1 MLLKFYSMKKKAL
14 LIIFFLFSITLTSQ
28 EKNLISDLDELKLN
42 IGEVYKP
49 NTYSVDN
56 QGKKYD
62 CERVIYYN
70 KKGTFSSAN
79 AIEFDRNEGTLKGIE
94 PGYHEVV
101 AICYSSGTSSRR
113 SFNVTVNYPKAK
125 SINILTGSN
134 TIYNNTYIPLSYE
147 ITDEMGVTRDIDY
160 WKSDNAERYFSNL
173 EFSITSDNNKL
184 DIDESN
190 NVLAVKPGSSTI
202 NIVFDGVKSSKNIII
217 KKNPVVNIDLK
228 LENSEKFKTGDVL
241 NFNAIPYDKKGNII
255 KDINIDFSFKGK
267 SFDKSNSASGLILQD
282 GRFVGDVAGK
292 YIISASFGNVSKSKV
307 VNVFERNIKREVKNI
322 GTGLVNDKHTSD
334 FWVFEGVDKRDYAV
348 TGTWGADGTA
358 YFWDVTNPSNI
369 KKIDSV
375 QVDARTVNDVKV
387 SPDGKICIISRE
399 GASNRKNGI
408 IIIDV
413 TNPYDVQI
421 IKEYTKNL
429 TGGVHNLFIDEKYVY
444 ALSAGQKYYIL
455 NIEDPKN
462 PVEVGMFEVGKNGQ
476 SIHDVWVEN
485 GIAYSSNWRDGV
497 YLVDVGNGIAGG
509 SPSNPVAFGNY
520 TYDSGAN
527 HATFPFKSKST
538 GKFYAVMGDEI
549 FPNGVNPYG
558 TNETAGFLH
567 FVDFSDVKNPI
578 EIARYELPGHG
589 SHNYWIDDDILYV
602 GMYTGGVR
610 IIDIS
615 GDLLGD
621 LYKQGREIGYILTGS
636 ADGYIPNDTMVWG
649 AQLYKGHVFYSDFNT
664 GIGVAKV
671 SEVKPDSSM
680 QNQYV
685 D

>member
-1 MLLKFYSMKKKAL
+1 MKNKLL
-14 LIIFFLFSITLTSQ
+14 LIILLLISITVYSQ
-28 EKNLISDLDELKLN
+28 EKSLVSDLDELKIN
-42 IGEVYKP
+42 IGQVFKP
-49 NTYSVDN
+49 TTYNIDN
-56 QGKKYD
+56 LGEKFD
-62 CERVIYYN
+62 CERVIYYQ
-70 KKGTFSSAN
+70 KRGAFSKGNS
-79 AIEFDRNEGTLKGIE
+79 IEFDRIEGTLKGIE
-94 PGYHEVV
+94 PGYHEII
-101 AICYSSGTSSRR
+101 AICYSGGSSSRR
-113 SFNVTVNYPKAK
+113 TFNVKVNYPKVK
-125 SINILTGSN
+125 SINILTGKN
-134 TIYNNTYIPLSYE
+134 TIYTNTFIPISYE
-147 ITDEMGVTRDIDY
+147 ITDEMGVIRNIDY
-160 WKSDNAERYFSNL
+160 WKSDNAQKYFSNL
-173 EFSITSDNNKL
+173 EFSINSSNNKL
-184 DIDESN
+184 DVDESN
-190 NVLAVKPGSSTI
+190 NVFALKSGSATI
-202 NIVFDGVKSSKNIII
+202 NVVFDGIKSSKNITI
-217 KKNPVVNIDLK
+217 KKNPVTNIDL
-228 LENSEKFKTGDVL
+228 NFEKQKEIRTGDVL
-241 NFNAIPYDKKGNII
+241 DFDAIAYDKKGNII
-255 KDINIDFSFKGK
+255 DGLDIDFSFKGK

-292 YIISASFGNVSKSKV
+292 YIITASFGKISKSKV
-307 VNVFERNIKREVKNI
+307 LNVFERNIKREIKKI
-322 GTGLVNDKHTSD
+322 GAGSVNDRHTSD

-348 TGTWGADGTA
+348 TGTWGSDGTA

-413 TNPYDVQI
+413 SNPSDVKI
-421 IKEYTKNL
+421 ISEYTKNL

-444 ALSAGQKYYIL
+444 ALSGGQKYYIL
-455 NIEDPKN
+455 DIADPKN
-462 PVEVGMFEVGKNGQ
+462 PKEVGMFEIGKNGQ
-476 SIHDVWVEN
+476 AIHDVWVEN

-509 SPSNPVAFGNY
+509 SPTNPVAFGNY

-549 FPNGVNPYG
+549 FPNGVNPNG

-567 FVDFSDVKNPI
+567 FVDFSDLKNPV

-589 SHNYWIDDDILYV
+589 SHNYWIEDDILYV

-615 GDLLGD
+615 GDLVGD
-621 LYKQGREIGYILTGS
+621 LYKQGREIAYLLTGTS
-636 ADGYIPNDTMVWG
+636 DGYIPNDTMVWG
-649 AQLYKGHVFYSDFNT
+649 AQLYKGHVFYSDFNS

-671 SEVKPDSSM
+671 SKIKPDPSM
-680 QNQYV
+680 ENQYV

>member
-1 MLLKFYSMKKKAL
+1 MKKRFLIPIFCL
-14 LIIFFLFSITLTSQ
+14 LSVTMVAQ
-28 EKNLISDLDELKLN
+28 EKSVISDLDELRLD
-42 IGEVYKP
+42 IGQTYKP
-49 NTYSVDN
+49 TTYSVDN

-62 CERVIYYN
+62 CERVIYYY
-70 KKGTFSSAN
+70 KKGAFSMTGKVM
-79 AIEFDRNEGTLKGIE
+79 EFNRAKGTIKAVE

-101 AICYSSGTSSRR
+101 AICYGSGKSIRR
-113 SFNVTVNYPKAK
+113 TFNVTINYPKVK
-125 SINILTGSN
+125 SIEILTGN
-134 TIYNNTYIPLSYE
+134 ETIYTDNYIPLSYK
-147 ITDEMGVTRDIDY
+147 ITDQMDVVRDIDY

-173 EFSITSDNNKL
+173 EFSISSSNDKL
-184 DIDESN
+184 EIDDSN
-190 NVLAVKPGSSTI
+190 NVLAVKSGSATI
-202 NIVFDGVKSSKNIII
+202 NVVFDGVKSSKTINI
-217 KKNPVVNIDLK
+217 KKNNVNNIDL
-228 LENSEKFKTGDVL
+228 SIAEKPEKIRTGDVINL
-241 NFNAIPYDKKGNII
+241 KADAYDKRGNLLNDVNI
-255 KDINIDFSFKGK
+255 KFSFTGK
-267 SFDKSNSASGLILQD
+267 SFDKSNTASGLILQD
-282 GRFVGDVAGK
+282 GRFVGDVPGK
-292 YIISASFGNVSKSKV
+292 YILTASFGNASKSKV
-307 VNVFERNIKREVKNI
+307 VNVFQRKVQREVKKI
-322 GTGLVNDKHTSD
+322 GAGSVNDKHTSD

-358 YFWDVTNPSNI
+358 YFWDVTNPSDI

-387 SPDGKICIISRE
+387 SPNGKIAIISRE

-413 TNPYDVQI
+413 TNPYDVKI

-429 TGGVHNLFIDEKYVY
+429 TGGVHNLFIDEKHVY

-455 NIEDPKN
+455 NIEDPAN
-462 PVEVGMFEVGKNGQ
+462 PYEVGMFEIGKEGQ
-476 SIHDVWVEN
+476 SIHDVWVED

-509 SPSNPVAFGNY
+509 TPENPVAFGNY

-549 FPNGVNPYG
+549 FPNGVNPNG

-567 FVDFSDVKNPI
+567 FVDFSDLKNPI

-589 SHNYWIDDDILYV
+589 SHNYWIDNDILYV

-610 IIDIS
+610 IVDIS

-621 LYKQGREIGYILTGS
+621 LYKQGREIGYILTGTS
-636 ADGYIPNDTMVWG
+636 AGYIPNDTLVWG

-671 SEVKPDSSM
+671 SDLKPNNSM
-680 QNQYV
+680 TNQYV

>member
-1 MLLKFYSMKKKAL
+1 MKNKVLLVILL
-14 LIIFFLFSITLTSQ
+14 LISITVYSQ
-28 EKNLISDLDELKLN
+28 EKSLVSDLDELKIN
-42 IGEVYKP
+42 IGEVFKP
-49 NTYSVDN
+49 TTYNIDN
-56 QGKKYD
+56 LGEKVD
-62 CERVIYYN
+62 CERVIYYQ
-70 KKGTFSSAN
+70 KRGAFSKGNS
-79 AIEFDRNEGTLKGIE
+79 IEFDRTEGTLKGIE
-94 PGYHEVV
+94 PGYHEII
-101 AICYSSGTSSRR
+101 AICYSGGSSSRR
-113 SFNVTVNYPKAK
+113 TFNVKVNYPKVK
-125 SINILTGSN
+125 SINILTGNN
-134 TIYNNTYIPLSYE
+134 TIYTNTYIPISYE
-147 ITDEMGVTRDIDY
+147 ITDEMGVIRNIDY
-160 WKSDNAERYFSNL
+160 WKSDNAQKYFSNL
-173 EFSITSDNNKL
+173 EFSINSSNNKL
-184 DIDESN
+184 DVDESN
-190 NVLAVKPGSSTI
+190 NVFALKSGSATI
-202 NIVFDGVKSSKNIII
+202 KVIFDGIKSSKNITV
-217 KKNPVVNIDLK
+217 KKNPVTNIDL
-228 LENSEKFKTGDVL
+228 NFEKQEEIRTGDVL
-241 NFNAIPYDKKGNII
+241 DFDAIAYDKKGNII
-255 KDINIDFSFKGK
+255 DGLDIDFSFKGK

-292 YIISASFGNVSKSKV
+292 YIITASFGKISKSKV
-307 VNVFERNIKREVKNI
+307 LNVFERNIKREIKKI
-322 GTGLVNDKHTSD
+322 GAGSVNDRHTSD

-348 TGTWGADGTA
+348 TGTWGSDGTA

-413 TNPYDVQI
+413 SNPSDVKI
-421 IKEYTKNL
+421 ISEYTKNL

-444 ALSAGQKYYIL
+444 ALSGGQKYYIL
-455 NIEDPKN
+455 DIADPKN
-462 PVEVGMFEVGKNGQ
+462 PKEVGMFEIGKNGQ
-476 SIHDVWVEN
+476 AIHDVWVEN

-509 SPSNPVAFGNY
+509 SPTKPVAFGNY

-549 FPNGVNPYG
+549 FPNGVNPNG

-567 FVDFSDVKNPI
+567 FVDFSDLKNPV

-589 SHNYWIDDDILYV
+589 SHNYWIEDDILYV

-615 GDLLGD
+615 GDLVGD
-621 LYKQGREIGYILTGS
+621 LYKQDREIAYLLTGTP
-636 ADGYIPNDTMVWG
+636 DGYIPNDTMVWG
-649 AQLYKGHVFYSDFNT
+649 AQLYKGHVFYSDFNS

-671 SEVKPDSSM
+671 SKIKPDPSM
-680 QNQYV
+680 ENQYV

>member
-1 MLLKFYSMKKKAL
+1 MKNKVLLVTLL
-14 LIIFFLFSITLTSQ
+14 LISITVSSQ
-28 EKNLISDLDELKLN
+28 ERSLVSDLDKLKIN
-42 IGEVYKP
+42 IGEVFKP
-49 NTYSVDN
+49 TTYNIDN
-56 QGKKYD
+56 LGEKID
-62 CERVIYYN
+62 CERVIYYQ
-70 KKGTFSSAN
+70 KRGAFSKGNS
-79 AIEFDRNEGTLKGIE
+79 IEFDRIEGTLKGIE
-94 PGYHEVV
+94 PGYHEII
-101 AICYSSGTSSRR
+101 AICYSGGSSSRR
-113 SFNVTVNYPKAK
+113 TFNVKVNYPKVK
-125 SINILTGSN
+125 SINILTGKN
-134 TIYNNTYIPLSYE
+134 TIYTNTFIPISYE
-147 ITDEMGVTRDIDY
+147 ITDEMGVIRNIDY
-160 WKSDNAERYFSNL
+160 WKSDNAQKYFSNL
-173 EFSITSDNNKL
+173 EFSINSSNNKL
-184 DIDESN
+184 DVDESN
-190 NVLAVKPGSSTI
+190 NVFALKSGSATI
-202 NIVFDGVKSSKNIII
+202 NVVFDGIKSSKNITI
-217 KKNPVVNIDLK
+217 KKNPVTNIDL
-228 LENSEKFKTGDVL
+228 NFEKQKEIRTGDVL
-241 NFNAIPYDKKGNII
+241 DFDAIAYDKKGNII
-255 KDINIDFSFKGK
+255 DGLDIDFSFKGK

-292 YIISASFGNVSKSKV
+292 YIITASFGKISKSKV
-307 VNVFERNIKREVKNI
+307 LNVFERNIKREIKKI
-322 GTGLVNDKHTSD
+322 GAGSVNDRHTSD

-348 TGTWGADGTA
+348 TGTWGSDGTA

-413 TNPYDVQI
+413 SNPSDVKI
-421 IKEYTKNL
+421 ISEYTKNL

-444 ALSAGQKYYIL
+444 ALSGGQKYYIL
-455 NIEDPKN
+455 DIADPKN
-462 PVEVGMFEVGKNGQ
+462 PKEVGMFEIGKNGQ
-476 SIHDVWVEN
+476 AIHDVWVEN

-509 SPSNPVAFGNY
+509 SATNPVAFGNY

-549 FPNGVNPYG
+549 FPNGVNPNG

-567 FVDFSDVKNPI
+567 FVDFSDLKNPV

-589 SHNYWIDDDILYV
+589 SHNYWIEDDILYV

-615 GDLLGD
+615 GDLVGD
-621 LYKQGREIGYILTGS
+621 LYKQGREIAYLLTGTS
-636 ADGYIPNDTMVWG
+636 DGYIPNDTMVWG
-649 AQLYKGHVFYSDFNT
+649 AQLYKGHVFYSDFNS

-671 SEVKPDSSM
+671 SKIKPDPSM
-680 QNQYV
+680 ENQYV